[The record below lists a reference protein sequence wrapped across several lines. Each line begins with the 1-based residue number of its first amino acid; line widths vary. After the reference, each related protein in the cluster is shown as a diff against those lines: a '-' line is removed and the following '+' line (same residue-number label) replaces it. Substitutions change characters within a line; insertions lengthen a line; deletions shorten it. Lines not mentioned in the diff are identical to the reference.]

1 MKFCG
6 ECGAPMQDDE
16 MFCTKCGTPFDAPV
30 EAAVEEVKEAAPAE
44 AAVEKTAE
52 ETVQA
57 VEAPVESAAAEAAP
71 AAEAPVEGAA
81 AEAAQAVEAPAAEA
95 VKENVEPAAAQF
107 TQSQQQFNPNQQ
119 YGGAQQF
126 NPNQQYGGAQQY
138 NPNQQYGGAQQF
150 NPNQQYGGAQFNGNQ
165 QYGGPQQFNPNQQY
179 GQQRQ
184 YVPPKPAFEQVLE
197 RPVLKRDYAAI
208 ITYIG
213 WLGFLIAALATDRKE
228 RYFRFHFN
236 QSLVLN
242 IFATIGAIIMQ
253 IGSAVTTRSAI
264 ASMYYGHMN
273 PAGPIILILGI
284 AVAVIALI
292 GWIIG
297 LIAAC
302 RGQIKE
308 APLFG
313 KIQILK

>member
-107 TQSQQQFNPNQQ
+107 TQSQQQF
-119 YGGAQQF
+119 
-126 NPNQQYGGAQQY
+126 

>member
-126 NPNQQYGGAQQY
+126 

>member
-138 NPNQQYGGAQQF
+138 

>member
-1 MKFCG
+1 
-6 ECGAPMQDDE
+6 MQDYE

-107 TQSQQQFNPNQQ
+107 TQSQQQF
-119 YGGAQQF
+119 
-126 NPNQQYGGAQQY
+126 